1 MGEFNVCNIH
11 VPYLKAWLIG
21 FSSSLNY
28 EILQLIKEN
37 DYSLQKRQSHLT
49 IHITVYCRPLH
60 NNCNLAIRNSKGS
73 YQSYSTILGESGKA
87 QIIWSMLNSQR
98 KKRHKLKIYSLVT
111 IYYFQSKEVHYNF
124 QMYKPPKRLFFFL
137 FDRDII

>member
-37 DYSLQKRQSHLT
+37 DYSLQKRKSHLT
-49 IHITVYCRPLH
+49 IHITVYCRTLH

-73 YQSYSTILGESGKA
+73 YQSYSIILGESGKA
-87 QIIWSMLNSQR
+87 QIIQSILNSQR
-98 KKRHKLKIYSLVT
+98 KKRHTMNGKYTL
-111 IYYFQSKEVHYNF
+111 
-124 QMYKPPKRLFFFL
+124 
-137 FDRDII
+137 